1 MTTKQAKLL
10 LLAPRKNAN
19 LEARRASK
27 EQILGSK
34 KATGLTSNLYLD
46 LDFGSWGVSVSSI
59 TIVELKLIL
68 FDQ

>member
-10 LLAPRKNAN
+10 LLAPRKHAN
-19 LEARRASK
+19 LEARGASK
-27 EQILGSK
+27 ILGSK
-34 KATGLTSNLYLD
+34 KATGLTSNLYLN